1 MVQGRTGLTQMGV
14 VRSPWLLAFAAV
26 SVIHLGLNIAD
37 ASPWDSIT
45 KCLIM
50 PLLAAWVF
58 TEDGPRL
65 IVAAL
70 LASTVGDFF
79 MEFDDLFI
87 VGMAAFAI
95 AHILFIRFFVSR
107 GALGQLRRKP
117 WIILMYAAAAVALI
131 AYLWSGLE
139 ADLKPVVPIYAALLA
154 ATAATSLACDLRAGI
169 GGALFLLSDAIIAL
183 GEAGKWQPQPEG
195 FWIMLSYIL
204 ALFLLSAGILAK
216 ERATRAAG
224 PGFDPTVRTD
234 CWPRLPAAH

>member
-1 MVQGRTGLTQMGV
+1 MPA

-26 SVIHLGLNIAD
+26 AVIHLGLNLAG

-70 LASTVGDFF
+70 LVSTVGDFF

-87 VGMAAFAI
+87 FGMAAFAI
-95 AHILFIRFFVSR
+95 AHLCFIRFFISR
-107 GALGQLRRKP
+107 GALGRLRKKP
-117 WIILMYAAAAVALI
+117 WIIAVYAAAAIALI
-131 AYLWSGLE
+131 AFIWSGLE

-154 ATAATSLACDLRAGI
+154 GTAATSLACDLRAGL
-169 GGALFLLSDAIIAL
+169 GGLLFLISDGIIAL
-183 GEAGKWQPQPEG
+183 GEADKWQPQPDG
-195 FWIMLSYIL
+195 FWIMLFYIL
-204 ALFLLSAGILAK
+204 ALFFLSAGILNK
-216 ERATRAAG
+216 ELNTRAAG
-224 PGFDPTVRTD
+224 PGFDPTMRTD
-234 CWPRLPAAH
+234 CWPRLPTS